1 MSPFAS
7 LVVLAFV
14 LAIGVLIFA
23 IGLTR
28 ATKGQMPA
36 PTKNAAPAPDQPLQ
50 RVQGRATTLCV
61 VQWCPSKHADNSWHG
76 WNLCEVHFADLM
88 NANVLVVRDA
98 TGDVLAEEAAA
109 YLRRNG
115 GAA

>member
-1 MSPFAS
+1 MSPD
-7 LVVLAFV
+7 VVVALALIGGSVVF
-14 LAIGVLIFA
+14 LATAFL
-23 IGLTR
+23 IGLCR
-28 ATKGQMPA
+28 AAARKRP
-36 PTKNAAPAPDQPLQ
+36 KIAAPAPDQPLQ
-50 RVQGRATTLCV
+50 RVQGRALCV
-61 VQWCPSKHADNSWHG
+61 VQWCPSAHADNSWHG

-98 TGDVLAEEAAA
+98 TGDVLAEEASA